1 MSEPT
6 STTAPAHGG
15 EPGPRRPGGASRPSG
30 REASSRPLT
39 VQIGHEELVI
49 RRRYATASIVNDILI
64 ALWFIVG
71 SVMFFSEAWTE
82 PGTWCFLLGSVEL
95 LVRPVIRLGRHI
107 HLRRVGGSPETAH
120 MAPSQDY

>member
-15 EPGPRRPGGASRPSG
+15 EPGPRRLGGASRPSG
-30 REASSRPLT
+30 REAASRPLT